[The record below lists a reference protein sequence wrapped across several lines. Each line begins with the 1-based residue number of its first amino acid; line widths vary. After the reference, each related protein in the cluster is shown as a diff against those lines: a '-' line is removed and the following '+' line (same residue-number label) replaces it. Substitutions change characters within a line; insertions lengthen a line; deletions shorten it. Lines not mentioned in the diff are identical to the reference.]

1 MGTVTPAPV
10 RPIAATPRFRLPSQ
24 GTPLIAGDELLLR
37 SVEVR
42 RGADEVIPAQGS
54 QGCDRGSSR
63 RRLIMVLPVP
73 DPPLGR
79 TNTAG
84 RCPRL

>member
-1 MGTVTPAPV
+1 MGTPAPV

-42 RGADEVIPAQGS
+42 RGAEEVVPAQGS
-54 QGCDRGSSR
+54 QGSSR